1 MDSYE
6 SFFDKLLQEKENRV
20 NYDLKNYRVPRYM
33 ITKRLINEFICE
45 NTLLLR
51 MLYILPTPL
60 YIDRKTTVSLFIII
74 RKQIVVTF
82 MI

>member
-45 NTLLLR
+45 KYTSVEDA
-51 MLYILPTPL
+51 LYLTNSPI
-60 YIDRKTTVSLFIII
+60 YR
-74 RKQIVVTF
+74 
-82 MI
+82 